1 MCGIFA
7 CRQVD
12 GAVQDVFDGLKRLE
26 YRGYD
31 SWGVAGL
38 FGDEIS
44 IEKKAGKISAQANL
58 NGFAKEKTPSQVAIG
73 HTRWATHGGV
83 TDANAHPHLSRTGNF
98 AVVQNGVVEN
108 YQELKQELERQGYQF
123 KTQTDTEVIVG
134 LLDIL
139 LGQNDAKEPA
149 KAKPTNKSKEPNRAD
164 VTAVFNRLTG
174 RNTIVILTKSGTIFG
189 FRNGSPL
196 VLGISKKATSKLNV
210 KSKSGT
216 FLSSDTLSLSKIAS
230 EFYALRSGEA
240 VEIFPDGDWQG
251 FLADG
256 GREAKY
262 QLQPLTYSEEEL
274 AHPGFNSFMEKEI
287 FEQAEVLSG
296 IFLNGKEKLLEVANV
311 IKKSRQVLL
320 TAAGS
325 ASFVAGQT
333 AWYLRHAGINAIAVP
348 AYEIDSYLG
357 QISKK
362 DCVIAVSQSGETADT
377 NEAVEQFK
385 AAGAKIVSLVNM
397 SGSTLST
404 QLADI
409 SCMLGVGSEIAV
421 ASTKAMTAQ
430 MAWGWLISQIINDIK
445 YVELKQK
452 ITDSEQ
458 LLSNWL
464 SKSNAP
470 KKIRRLV
477 KKLGP
482 YKHQFILGRGELFFP
497 ALEAALKLKEISYR
511 HAEGFSGG
519 ELKHGVLALIEKN
532 TPVYC
537 LVRNDV
543 HKSAQLNAAAEV
555 KARGG
560 MIIGISPENNQL
572 FDEWIEIPDLPA
584 CPAIAHILPF
594 QLLACYLA
602 EQGGLNPDKPRNLA
616 KSVTVK

>member
-12 GAVQDVFDGLKRLE
+12 GAVQDVFEGLKRLE

-58 NGFAKEKTPSQVAIG
+58 NSFAKKKIPSQVAIG

-83 TDANAHPHLSRTGNF
+83 TDTNAHPHLSRTGSF

-108 YQELKQELERQGYQF
+108 YQELKRELEHQGYQF

-139 LGQNDAKEPA
+139 LGQNNAKEPA
-149 KAKPTNKSKEPNRAD
+149 KAKEPNKAD
-164 VTAVFNRLTG
+164 AMAVFNRLTG
-174 RNTIVILTKSGTIFG
+174 RNTIVILTKSGTVFG

-196 VLGISKKATSKLNV
+196 VLGTSKATSK
-210 KSKSGT
+210 SKFGT

-240 VEIFPDGDWQG
+240 VEIFPDGNWQG
-251 FLADG
+251 FLAEG
-256 GREAKY
+256 GRKAKY

-333 AWYLRHAGINAIAVP
+333 AWYLRHAGINAAAVP

-357 QISKK
+357 QISQK
-362 DCVIAVSQSGETADT
+362 DCVIAISQSGETADT
-377 NEAVEQFK
+377 NEAVEQLK
-385 AAGAKIVSLVNM
+385 AAGAKIISLVNM
-397 SGSTLST
+397 NGSTLST

-430 MAWGWLISQIINDIK
+430 MTWGWLISQIINNIK
-445 YVELKQK
+445 YVELKQN
-452 ITDSEQ
+452 IADSEQ
-458 LLSNWL
+458 LLSDWL
-464 SKSNAP
+464 SKSNTP
-470 KKIRRLV
+470 KKIRKLA
-477 KKLGP
+477 KKLERHQ
-482 YKHQFILGRGELFFP
+482 HQFILGRGELFFP

-519 ELKHGVLALIEKN
+519 ELKHGVLALIEKD
-532 TPVYC
+532 TPIYC
-537 LVRNDV
+537 LVQNDV
-543 HKSAQLNAAAEV
+543 HRSAQLNAAAEV

-572 FDEWIEIPDLPA
+572 FDEWIEVPDLPA

-594 QLLACYLA
+594 QLLTCYLA
-602 EQGGLNPDKPRNLA
+602 EQDGLNPDKPRNLA